1 MKQQYN
7 KIYRSAVKAEMAL
20 KHINLPRTQ
29 PCNHILVTTEK
40 YNQLCTYF
48 SVIYT

>member
-20 KHINLPRTQ
+20 KHINLPVH
-29 PCNHILVTTEK
+29 NHVIIYWL
-40 YNQLCTYF
+40 QLRNITNCVHI
-48 SVIYT
+48 SQ